1 MVEVGYYFHTIK
13 LMPYIQFARQDFDA
27 AARPDEKRAQAG
39 LAFWFAGHN
48 SNLKLAWTK
57 IDRDARQEAEPVP
70 GRSIRSSNSEPN
82 DPKGGI
88 P

>member
-1 MVEVGYYFHTIK
+1 
-13 LMPYIQFARQDFDA
+13 MPYVQLARQDFDA

-57 IDRDARQEAEPVP
+57 IDRDGARKRNQYQLQYQ
-70 GRSIRSSNSEPN
+70 IFQF
-82 DPKGGI
+82 
-88 P
+88 